1 MNGIGVH
8 RIADAV
14 TIPVD
19 GKIVACAPRQNM
31 HMNMWHRLPGDF
43 TVRLHQA
50 QSARPQRLVHRASQL
65 SHGCAHGSK
74 TLRRHLEHGCKM
86 GARDHQAMPFIG
98 RMDIHEGQSR
108 LIPIELMT
116 LLASGNDLAENALR
130 SGHGVLPAKVI
141 DRRSVCCTL
150 GLPSGRGEVLGA
162 DLNYSGSPW
171 DDTRST
177 LLLIC
182 L

>member
-1 MNGIGVH
+1 VRISRSAWCCHRRQIVESNPASFEPGTDAPGKGSEMNGIGVH

-19 GKIVACAPRQNM
+19 GKIVVCAPRQNM
-31 HMNMWHRLPGDF
+31 HMNVWHRLPGDF

-86 GARDHQAMPFIG
+86 GARITRQCPSLAGWMSMKA
-98 RMDIHEGQSR
+98 RVVSSR
-108 LIPIELMT
+108 
-116 LLASGNDLAENALR
+116 
-130 SGHGVLPAKVI
+130 
-141 DRRSVCCTL
+141 
-150 GLPSGRGEVLGA
+150 
-162 DLNYSGSPW
+162 
-171 DDTRST
+171 
-177 LLLIC
+177 
-182 L
+182 